1 MNNKESQKYSEVPV
15 EPRVSW
21 GGCASTL
28 EVVDHNVAYILQSVT
43 GRLEAFDLL
52 LTCKMAN
59 PKVTSNFLQIE
70 SCAAA
75 CKAGCTA
82 ECAETSAPAKYMPA
96 QDQRYIAQLVSRK
109 VASLFSVLHSW
120 PQGLLARGICF
131 SLREVFFDM
140 TIGGQPAG
148 RSLVAQ
154 LAALMAAES
163 HGFFFE
169 IEN

>member
-1 MNNKESQKYSEVPV
+1 MNNKESQEYSEVPV

-28 EVVDHNVAYILQSVT
+28 EVVDDNVAYILQSVT
-43 GRLEAFDLL
+43 GRLEAFVLL

-59 PKVTSNFLQIE
+59 PKVPSNFLQIE

-109 VASLFSVLHSW
+109 VASLF
-120 PQGLLARGICF
+120 F
-131 SLREVFFDM
+131 SLWTTFCTV
-140 TIGGQPAG
+140 G
-148 RSLVAQ
+148 RKACWH
-154 LAALMAAES
+154 AEYALR
-163 HGFFFE
+163 FE
-169 IEN
+169 RCSST